1 MDWVVLAME
10 GNDMAI
16 RALETPNNESET
28 LQTMIVTVAVV
39 AMRMTTMISMG
50 MMKVM
55 VRRC

>member
-1 MDWVVLAME
+1 
-10 GNDMAI
+10 MAI